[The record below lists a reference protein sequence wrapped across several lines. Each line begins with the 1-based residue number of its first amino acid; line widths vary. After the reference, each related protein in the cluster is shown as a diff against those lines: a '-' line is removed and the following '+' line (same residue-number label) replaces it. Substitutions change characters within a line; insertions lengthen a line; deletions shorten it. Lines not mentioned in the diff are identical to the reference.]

1 MALNIGVWAIDYF
14 VVQIQASYYYSK
26 DAKISTYIDAA
37 TTPASVSAMF
47 SSSSNGINSALSVSM
62 SLVYSWLLWKLPLI
76 VFSYHLV
83 SK

>member
-14 VVQIQASYYYSK
+14 AVQIQASYYYSK
-26 DAKISTYIDAA
+26 NATISSFIDTAA
-37 TTPASVSAMF
+37 QTSVANLF
-47 SSSSNGINSALSVSM
+47 SSNTNGISSALSVSM
-62 SLVYSWLLWKLPLI
+62 SLIYSWILWKLPLI

>member
-14 VVQIQASYYYSK
+14 AVQIQASYYYSK
-26 DAKISTYIDAA
+26 DAKISTFVDTSPPA
-37 TTPASVSAMF
+37 TVSAMF
-47 SSSSNGINSALSVSM
+47 SGSSNGFNSVISVSM